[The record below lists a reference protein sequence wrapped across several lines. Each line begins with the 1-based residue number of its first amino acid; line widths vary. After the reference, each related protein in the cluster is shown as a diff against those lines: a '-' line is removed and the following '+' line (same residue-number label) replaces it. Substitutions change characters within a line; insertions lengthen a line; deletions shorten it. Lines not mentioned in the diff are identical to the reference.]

1 MCSSFV
7 SGVPIFIDMNAPS
20 RRGRKRRS
28 WRRQVVA
35 WLEDRSQ
42 REIWLL
48 ALGCVTLFGAGDY
61 AIRRQLE
68 LSVLYVLPV
77 GLITYYI
84 GRRDGALVSFLAAV
98 VWTWAKDSAGDLR
111 LPTAV
116 MVFNSMARLATF
128 LVVVVLVD
136 ALRAAFEGERELA
149 LTDGLT
155 GAANQRAFLERAEQE
170 LARSK
175 RYRRPLTLIHFDL
188 DGFKGVNDRL
198 GHEAGDEVLVAV
210 VEQAGR
216 VLRRSDIVARLGG
229 DEFALLLPETDQAG
243 AKVVAEKLR
252 SALEESLLARGWP
265 VTGSFGILTCL
276 GVADSL
282 TVVMHQA
289 DQLMYQSKSAGKN
302 RLSFQVIGP

>member
-1 MCSSFV
+1 
-7 SGVPIFIDMNAPS
+7 MNAPS
-20 RRGRKRRS
+20 PRGRKRRS

-61 AIRRQLE
+61 AIRRQL
-68 LSVLYVLPV
+68 
-77 GLITYYI
+77 
-84 GRRDGALVSFLAAV
+84 AAV

-111 LPTAV
+111 LPTVV

-170 LARSK
+170 LARSR
-175 RYRRPLTLIHFDL
+175 RYQRPLTLIHFDL

-198 GHEAGDEVLVAV
+198 GHDAGDEVLVAV

-216 VLRRSDIVARLGG
+216 VLRRTDIVARLGG

-243 AKVVAEKLR
+243 ARVVAEKLR
-252 SALEESLLARGWP
+252 SALEESLAARGWP
-265 VTGSFGILTCL
+265 VTGSFGILTSL
-276 GVADSL
+276 GTPA
-282 TVVMHQA
+282 TIAEVVHQA

-302 RLSFQVIGP
+302 RLSYAVIGP

>member
-1 MCSSFV
+1 
-7 SGVPIFIDMNAPS
+7 MNAPS
-20 RRGRKRRS
+20 LRGRKRRN
-28 WRRQVVA
+28 WRRQIVA

-48 ALGCVTLFGAGDY
+48 TLGCITLFGAGDY
-61 AIRRQLE
+61 AITGQLE
-68 LSVLYVLPV
+68 LAVLYVLPV

-84 GRRDGALVSFLAAV
+84 GRREGALVSFLAAV

-111 LPTAV
+111 LPIAV

-128 LVVVVLVD
+128 MVVVVLVD
-136 ALRAAFEGERELA
+136 ALRHAFEGERELA

-155 GAANQRAFLERAEQE
+155 GAANHRAFMERTEQE
-170 LARSK
+170 LARSR

-198 GHEAGDEVLVAV
+198 GHDAGDEVLVAV

-216 VLRRSDIVARLGG
+216 VLRRTDIVARLGG

-243 AKVVAEKLR
+243 ARVVAEKLR

-265 VTGSFGILTCL
+265 VTGSFGILTSL
-276 GVADSL
+276 GTPA
-282 TVVMHQA
+282 TMAEVMHQV

-302 RLSFQVIGP
+302 RLSYAVIGP